1 MLLPSPLWN
10 RSFVLWLLG
19 SAQSRLGSALSGIAL
34 SFLVLGQTGSASA
47 TAVTLACALA
57 PNLLMP
63 VMGAWVDR
71 VSLKV
76 PLIGAALAQGVL
88 QLMVG
93 SLALAFG
100 HVPLWV
106 VNGAALLAG
115 LANAFAQPAAGAAV
129 PALVPPDQLA
139 RANGVL
145 SSVSQGAWL
154 LGTLAGG
161 GLVAVVS
168 PAVAIGL
175 DGVSFLVMAG
185 VLTQVA
191 LPRTTRSGETGPGL
205 LADLQAGLRL
215 MRRSKTLSFTPLIG
229 LLLNATLAPLLVVVP
244 KVMVTLGAGA
254 QGYGAFLAL
263 EAAGMV
269 AAGVLCAVLGSR
281 LPVRR
286 ATAAGLLL
294 TSLTY
299 GAMWAWPVLPV
310 VLTGSAVLGLG
321 FGILNT
327 PLNTLLQQLVPGEYL
342 GRVFSVLGMV
352 SSIGMPL
359 SLLLVSPWLDR
370 LPVPVWF
377 GAAACLQGLGAVA
390 WILVVRSER
399 QLPDLHRPGA
409 SGLAHR

>member
-1 MLLPSPLWN
+1 MTTARTLWN
-10 RSFVLWLLG
+10 RSFLLWLFAT
-19 SAQSRLGSALSGIAL
+19 AQSRMGSALSGIAL
-34 SFLVLGQTGSASA
+34 SFLVLGQTGSARA
-47 TAVTLACALA
+47 TALTLACALA

-63 VMGAWVDR
+63 LMGAWVDR
-71 VSLKV
+71 VPLKL
-76 PLIGAALAQGVL
+76 PLIGAALAQGLL
-88 QLMVG
+88 QVTVG
-93 SLALAFG
+93 GLALAWG
-100 HVPLWV
+100 EVPLWA
-106 VNGAALLAG
+106 VNGAALLSG
-115 LANAFAQPAAGAAV
+115 LANAFAQPAGSAAV
-129 PALVPPDQLA
+129 PALVPANQLA
-139 RANGVL
+139 RANGL
-145 SSVSQGAWL
+145 LGSVSQGAWL

-161 GLVAVVS
+161 WLVAALS

-175 DGVSFLVMAG
+175 DGVSFLLMAG
-185 VLTQVA
+185 LLTQVV
-191 LPRTTRSGETGPGL
+191 LPQTRGSAGAGPGL
-205 LADLQAGLRL
+205 LADLRAGLQL
-215 MRRSKTLSFTPLIG
+215 MRRSITLSFTPLIG

-244 KVMVTLGAGA
+244 KLMLTLGAGA

-269 AAGVLCAVLGSR
+269 AAGVLFTVLGNR

-294 TSLTY
+294 TAVTY

-359 SLLLVSPWLDR
+359 SLLLMSPWLDR
-370 LPVPVWF
+370 VPVPMWF
-377 GAAACLQGLGAVA
+377 AAAACLQGLGAVA
-390 WILVVRSER
+390 WILVVHSER
-399 QLPDLHRPGA
+399 QLPDLHTAEA
-409 SGLAHR
+409 SG